1 MAMTQHLSVFENKI
15 QQAINELGLNKEPTS
30 LFEPINYIMSL
41 GGKRLR
47 PILTLMA
54 ADLFDGD
61 IDKAVPP
68 ALGIELFHN
77 CSLVHDDLMDNATL
91 RRGKPTV
98 HLVWDDNTAI
108 LSGDAMITFAYD
120 HITKVPN
127 EILADTFRLFSSTIM
142 EIWKGQQY
150 DLDFETRS
158 DVTEAEY
165 LEMIKLKTAVLIGCS
180 LKMGAIVAGAPAKD
194 ADLLYEYGI
203 NIGLAFQLKDD
214 LLDVYGNPETFGK
227 NIGGDITSN
236 KKTFL
241 LIKALKKSNPQQ
253 KQELEKWLATEQ
265 FDASEKI
272 NAVKKIYDELNLK
285 SISENLIE
293 KYYLASLDCLAAI
306 DVPEEKKKGLR
317 TLSEDL
323 MYREK

>member
-1 MAMTQHLSVFENKI
+1 MTQDISVFENKI
-15 QQAINELGLNKEPTS
+15 QKALEEISLNKEPAS
-30 LFEPINYIMSL
+30 LFEPIHYVLSL

-54 ADLFDGD
+54 AGLFDGD
-61 IDKAVPP
+61 VDKAVPP
-68 ALGIELFHN
+68 AVGIELFHN
-77 CSLVHDDLMDNATL
+77 CSLLHDDLMDKASL

-98 HLVWDDNTAI
+98 HLVWDENTAI
-108 LSGDAMITFAYD
+108 LSGDAMLTFAYD
-120 HITKVPN
+120 YVTKVPN
-127 EILADTFRLFSSTIM
+127 EILPDTFRLFSSTIM

-150 DLDFETRS
+150 DLDFENRS
-158 DVTEAEY
+158 DVSEAEY
-165 LEMIKLKTAVLIGCS
+165 IEMIKLKTAVLIGCS
-180 LKMGAIVAGAPAKD
+180 LKMGAIVAGASPKD
-194 ADLLYEYGI
+194 SDLLYEYGI

-241 LIKALKKSNPQQ
+241 LIKALKNSNAQQ
-253 KQELEKWLATEQ
+253 RQELEKWLSATH

-272 NAVKKIYDELNLK
+272 EAVKKIYDELNLK

-293 KYYLASLDCLAAI
+293 KYYLASLDCLTAI
-306 DVPEEKKKGLR
+306 DVPEEKKKELK
-317 TLSEDL
+317 TLSENL